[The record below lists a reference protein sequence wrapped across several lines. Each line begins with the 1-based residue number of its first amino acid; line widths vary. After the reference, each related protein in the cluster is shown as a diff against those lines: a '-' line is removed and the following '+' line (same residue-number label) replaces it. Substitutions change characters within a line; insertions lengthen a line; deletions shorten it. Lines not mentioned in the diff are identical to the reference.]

1 MSEFSLSDHPHRRFN
16 PLTGEWILVSPH
28 RTKRPWQGQR
38 ERPVEEKR
46 PVYDPSCYLCPGN
59 TRANGAQN
67 PAYTGTYVFQ
77 NDFAALL
84 PDIPVGETRDGDLL
98 VAQAE
103 PGLCRVVC
111 FSPDHSLTL
120 PQMEVADIR
129 RVVDVWTEQ
138 YEEIGA
144 MPQINYVQIFENKGQ
159 IMGCSNPHPHGQI
172 WSNASLPQEVA
183 LEQRAQAEY
192 LRGKGSCLLCDY
204 VALEL
209 GRAERIVCQN
219 EHFVALVPF
228 WATWP
233 FETMLLSTRHMASL
247 NDLTEGERDALASLL
262 KRLTTRYDNLF
273 EVSFPYTMGI
283 HQQPTDGADHPEW
296 HLHLHFYPPLLR
308 SASVKKFMV
317 GYEMLGQPQ
326 RDLTPES
333 AADRLRELPE
343 VRFDQQ
349 GGE

>member
-1 MSEFSLSDHPHRRFN
+1 
-16 PLTGEWILVSPH
+16 
-28 RTKRPWQGQR
+28 
-38 ERPVEEKR
+38 
-46 PVYDPSCYLCPGN
+46 
-59 TRANGAQN
+59 
-67 PAYTGTYVFQ
+67 
-77 NDFAALL
+77 
-84 PDIPVGETRDGDLL
+84 
-98 VAQAE
+98 
-103 PGLCRVVC
+103 
-111 FSPDHSLTL
+111 
-120 PQMEVADIR
+120 
-129 RVVDVWTEQ
+129 
-138 YEEIGA
+138 

-159 IMGCSNPHPHGQI
+159 VMGCSNPHPHGQI

-183 LEQRAQAEY
+183 LEQRAQTDY
-192 LRGKGSCLLCDY
+192 LQDKGSCLLCDY

-209 GRAERIVCQN
+209 ARAERIVCQN
-219 EHFVALVPF
+219 EDFVALVPF

-233 FETMLLSTRHMASL
+233 FETMVLSTRHMASL
-247 NDLTEGERDALASLL
+247 SDLTEEERDALASLL

-283 HQQPTDGADHPEW
+283 HQQPTDGAVYPEW

-326 RDLTPES
+326 RDLTPEA

-349 GGE
+349 